1 MSEPKPLASLNSS
14 LLARKGGARPA
25 MRSQHIQPYM
35 PLGVDDADDP
45 NRLEDLGWNDM
56 GDHAVQAHTE
66 TLQLTPAP
74 INPETAAEARAEDEL
89 AAAQLAQHAHRGAV
103 GMIGDDP
110 SALESAREEAPAKPQ
125 VVLQQE
131 EIAVR
136 MDASYEADP
145 EHEELPSWAEETD
158 KNETASEAVLQIKQP
173 RRGKAR
179 SRRSALNDGRR
190 AAFTLRLDAERHLK
204 LRLACTV
211 RNSSAQQIVT
221 EALDEF
227 IDSMAEINLL
237 AAQVKRQH

>member
-45 NRLEDLGWNDM
+45 NHLEDLGWNDM
-56 GDHAVQAHTE
+56 GDHAVQAHSE

-89 AAAQLAQHAHRGAV
+89 AAAQLAQHAHRG
-103 GMIGDDP
+103 GIGGINADL
-110 SALESAREEAPAKPQ
+110 SALEDAPAKPP
-125 VVLQQE
+125 VLLQQE
-131 EIAVR
+131 EIAIR
-136 MDASYEADP
+136 MDASYEAEP
-145 EHEELPSWAEETD
+145 ENEDLPSWAEQMDKDTSET
-158 KNETASEAVLQIKQP
+158 VLEIKQP
-173 RRGKAR
+173 RRGKSRA
-179 SRRSALNDGRR
+179 RRSALNDGRR

-227 IDSMAEINLL
+227 IDSMVEINLL